1 MQRDLGNTLDIV
13 LACGDIEDFVSG
25 FSREDF
31 FNSKL
36 TQDAVIR
43 NITIIGEAAKRLSE
57 EFRSQHSEIPWKSI
71 AGMRDQ
77 LIHAYDQVDLEKVW
91 QVATQEAPSLRR
103 YLEPLL
109 PPPE

>member
-1 MQRDLGNTLDIV
+1 MQRDLGNALDIV
-13 LACGDIEDFVSG
+13 LACRDIEEFVSG
-25 FSREDF
+25 FSKVDF

-43 NITIIGEAAKRLSE
+43 NIAVIGEAAKRLSE
-57 EFRSQHSEIPWKSI
+57 EFRNQHSEIPWKSI
-71 AGMRDQ
+71 AGMRDH
-77 LIHAYDQVDLEKVW
+77 LIHAYDQVDLERVW
-91 QVATQEAPSLRR
+91 HVATEEAPALRR